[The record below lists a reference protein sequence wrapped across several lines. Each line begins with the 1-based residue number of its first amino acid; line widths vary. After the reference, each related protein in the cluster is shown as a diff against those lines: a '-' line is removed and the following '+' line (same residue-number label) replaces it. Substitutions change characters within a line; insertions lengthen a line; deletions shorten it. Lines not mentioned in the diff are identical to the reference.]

1 MSMAGTGT
9 LVDVVD
15 DFVRELDEIESV
27 FANHRGARTVEGFQF
42 AYTPAEDGCLVSLW
56 DSWNRLVR
64 TLVICSAVGSV
75 SGLSGNVYTP
85 TTSRSESQVLFDLI
99 ANRKGNNFRINNGEP
114 AWADPSCLADI
125 VTFLGLQNANTI
137 VSAVGSTTV
146 LLGPVAVPNPLKEI
160 RLCRNFVAHKS
171 QPTLNDVLAFA
182 RSPFINLS
190 THLRERRSGV
200 EAFSEWKDCLA
211 ALASSAAF

>member
-1 MSMAGTGT
+1 MSTISNGSLA
-9 LVDVVD
+9 DVVD

-27 FANHRGARTVEGFQF
+27 FSSCKGARTVVGFQF
-42 AYTPAEDGCLVSLW
+42 AYAPAEDGCLVSLW

-64 TLVICSAVGSV
+64 SLVVISAAGPV
-75 SGLSGNVYTP
+75 SGLSGSLYSP
-85 TTSRSESQVLFDLI
+85 ASSRAETQVLSDLI
-99 ANRKGNNFRINNGEP
+99 ANRRGNNFRINNGEP

-125 VTFLGLQNANTI
+125 VAFLGLQNGNTI
-137 VSAVGSTTV
+137 VNAVGATDV
-146 LLGPVAVPNPLKEI
+146 LLGPITVPNPLKEI

-171 QPTLNDVLAFA
+171 RPTLGDVLSFA
-182 RSPFINLS
+182 RSPFVDLS

-211 ALASSAAF
+211 AIAGSAAF